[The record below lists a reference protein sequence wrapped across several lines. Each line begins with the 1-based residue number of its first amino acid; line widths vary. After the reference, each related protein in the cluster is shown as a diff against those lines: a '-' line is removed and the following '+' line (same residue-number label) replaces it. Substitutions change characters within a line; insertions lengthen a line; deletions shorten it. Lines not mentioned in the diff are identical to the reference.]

1 MTDDTLTSI
10 FQILKQMTREDRPYM
25 IYPRSDETRGKDKD
39 GFITVEKHRSATVIT
54 PKLERVV
61 VEAEKYI
68 TYPNY
73 LGTEML
79 KERDKMQR
87 HELGE
92 LIVKI
97 LIDMD

>member
-1 MTDDTLTSI
+1 MT
-10 FQILKQMTREDRPYM
+10 EDRPYM

-39 GFITVEKHRSATVIT
+39 GFITVEKHRSAIVIT

-61 VEAEKYI
+61 VEARAYI

-79 KERDKMQR
+79 KERDKMQK

-92 LIVKI
+92 LIIKI
-97 LIDMD
+97 VMGID